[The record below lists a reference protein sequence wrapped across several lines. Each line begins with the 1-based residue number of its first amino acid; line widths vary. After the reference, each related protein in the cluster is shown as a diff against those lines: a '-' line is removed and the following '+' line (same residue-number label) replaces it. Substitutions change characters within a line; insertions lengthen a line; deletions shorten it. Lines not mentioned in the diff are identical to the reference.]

1 MRGSDERSGELFSYV
16 DLEERVPAK
25 HPLRLIRRIV
35 NEVLVALDSEFTK
48 IYADSGRPSIPP
60 ERLLRAL
67 LLQAFYTIRSETQLM
82 EQLHYNL
89 LYRWFVGLGAD
100 EPVWGPTVF
109 TKNRERLLQA
119 GDVDK
124 FLAELLNHKEVRGLL
139 SDEHFSVDGTQV
151 AAWASMKSFRAKDG
165 SDEPP
170 SGGRNGERDFHG
182 ETRGNDT
189 HASTTDPE
197 AQLYRKGPG
206 KEAKLSFMG
215 HALMENRSGLV
226 VAATVTKATG
236 TAERKAAEQMIVR
249 HSPGVRRITVGGDKG
264 YDAASFVP

>member
-100 EPVWGPTVF
+100 EPVWVPTMLRDGPV
-109 TKNRERLLQA
+109 RLPSLWISYTSIRLVA
-119 GDVDK
+119 G
-124 FLAELLNHKEVRGLL
+124 
-139 SDEHFSVDGTQV
+139 
-151 AAWASMKSFRAKDG
+151 W
-165 SDEPP
+165 
-170 SGGRNGERDFHG
+170 
-182 ETRGNDT
+182 ET
-189 HASTTDPE
+189 
-197 AQLYRKGPG
+197 
-206 KEAKLSFMG
+206 
-215 HALMENRSGLV
+215 
-226 VAATVTKATG
+226 
-236 TAERKAAEQMIVR
+236 
-249 HSPGVRRITVGGDKG
+249 
-264 YDAASFVP
+264 